1 MRGPFAAY
9 RHEHRFAAI
18 GDGTAMTDIVEID
31 APSGVLGKP
40 FENLVVWYLERLL
53 MQRNVAI
60 ARAAANL
67 D

>member
-1 MRGPFAAY
+1 
-9 RHEHRFAAI
+9 
-18 GDGTAMTDIVEID
+18 MTDIVEIA
-31 APSGVLGKP
+31 APLGVLGKP
-40 FENLVVWYLERLL
+40 VESLVVWYLERLL